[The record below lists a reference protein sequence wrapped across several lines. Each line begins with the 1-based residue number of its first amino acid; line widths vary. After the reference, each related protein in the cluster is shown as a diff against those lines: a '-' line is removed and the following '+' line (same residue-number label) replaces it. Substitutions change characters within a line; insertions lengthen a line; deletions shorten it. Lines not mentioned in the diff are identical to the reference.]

1 MCSEVIN
8 FIIAIRTLEKI
19 RLKKIGLQYRPIAL
33 IRLHKP
39 RGPKSC
45 SFHIVS
51 NPLREIRHTKDK
63 LFLQSI
69 YQEEFFFWKHQEPVT
84 VLFGV
89 SRSSL
94 SLGLY
99 RSCNVS

>member
-39 RGPKSC
+39 RGPKFC

-51 NPLREIRHTKDK
+51 NPLPLRRLTVVLLLEASGTGDSSIRRE
-63 LFLQSI
+63 
-69 YQEEFFFWKHQEPVT
+69 
-84 VLFGV
+84 
-89 SRSSL
+89 
-94 SLGLY
+94 
-99 RSCNVS
+99 

>member
-19 RLKKIGLQYRPIAL
+19 RLKKIGLQYRPVINLVDPNLAVSTL
-33 IRLHKP
+33 YPILFVRFGTQRTNCFFNRSTRRSFTTSYSSSSFGSIR
-39 RGPKSC
+39 
-45 SFHIVS
+45 
-51 NPLREIRHTKDK
+51 N
-63 LFLQSI
+63 Q
-69 YQEEFFFWKHQEPVT
+69 
-84 VLFGV
+84 FGV